1 MKVNA
6 TSFGCARSEKEP
18 SQDAFAVKSW
28 GETLIAVLADGAGG
42 AKAGREASARIV
54 ESLVNNYA
62 VRPKSW
68 APQKALAEFTRLVNH
83 RLYQDSLIRYGSPE
97 MISTV
102 SVAVIEGDKLYGL
115 NVGDSRVYLSRAGQL
130 RQLSHDH
137 VRKEPGMRH
146 VLDRAVG
153 AAPEIEPHFFEVDL
167 LDGDIA
173 LLCSDGISNV
183 LDDETLGSKLRA
195 RWAARAL
202 VSSARAKVTTESLD
216 DMSAVVLDIAETGK
230 LKTVSKL
237 PLEIPASLRKGEVV
251 DGFTLMKPFQ
261 HSDRAWLATRDGQRF
276 VLKFAPL
283 EALEN
288 EEVLNQF
295 VKETWNATRLP
306 ASEFFAKAF
315 LPDNATVRCYAMEF
329 VEAPSLRTLLR
340 SRPLAVDEAI
350 ALGKFLLNASQHL
363 LRFDLVHG
371 DVKPENVLVL
381 NSYAT
386 ITFKL
391 VDFGS
396 TSEVFSVTSRAGTA
410 SYLAPERF
418 REAPVSERTEIYAIG
433 VTLFEALTR
442 TLPFGEIERF
452 QTPHFHEVK
461 TVSRLNPNVPPWLE
475 SVLLRAIS
483 PDPERRY
490 QNHSEMLFEFEHPER
505 VQPFHRWNG
514 AFLERNPVAFYRAM
528 CLLLVATCLAL
539 LAKLLAA
546 GVKLP

>member
-1 MKVNA
+1 VKVNA
-6 TSFGCARSEKEP
+6 TSFGCARSEKAP
-18 SQDAFAVKSW
+18 SQDAFAVKAW

-42 AKAGREASARIV
+42 ARAGREASVRIV
-54 ESLVNNYA
+54 ESLVNNYTA
-62 VRPKSW
+62 RPKSW
-68 APQKALAEFTRLVNH
+68 GPQKALAEFTRLVNH
-83 RLYQDSLIRYGSPE
+83 RLYQDSLLRYGSPE

-115 NVGDSRVYLSRAGQL
+115 NVGDSRVYLSRAGNL
-130 RQLSHDH
+130 RQLSDDH

-153 AAPEIEPHFFEVDL
+153 IAPEIEPHFFETDL
-167 LDGDIA
+167 LDGDVA
-173 LLCSDGISNV
+173 LLCSDGVSNV
-183 LDDETLGSKLRA
+183 LDEETLAAKLRA

-202 VSSARAKVTTESLD
+202 VSSARAKATSESLD
-216 DMSAVVLDIAETGK
+216 DMSAVVLDIAQTGK
-230 LKTVSKL
+230 LKSVSRL

-251 DGFTLMKPFQ
+251 EGFTLMKPFQ
-261 HSDRAWLATRDGQRF
+261 HSDRAWLAARDGQRF

-283 EALEN
+283 EAREN

-295 VKETWNATRLP
+295 VKETWNATRLQ
-306 ASEFFAKAF
+306 ASEFFVKAF

-329 VEAPSLRTLLR
+329 IEAPSLRRLLR

-371 DVKPENVLVL
+371 DIKPENILVL
-381 NSYAT
+381 SSYDT

-391 VDFGS
+391 VDLGS
-396 TSEVFSVTSRAGTA
+396 ATELFSVTSRAGSP

-418 REAPVSERTEIYAIG
+418 REAPVSERTEIYAVG

-442 TLPFGEIERF
+442 SFPYGEIERF
-452 QTPHFHEVK
+452 QTPHFQEVK
-461 TVSRLNPNVPPWLE
+461 MLSRLNPNVPPWLE

-483 PDPERRY
+483 PDPERRH
-490 QNHSEMLFEFEHPER
+490 QNYSEMLFELEHPER
-505 VQPFHRWNG
+505 VQPFRRKNG
-514 AFLERNPVAFYRAM
+514 SFLERNPVAFYRAM
-528 CLLLVATCLAL
+528 CLLLLALCIGL

>member
-1 MKVNA
+1 MNA

-18 SQDAFAVKSW
+18 SQDAFAVKAW

-42 AKAGREASARIV
+42 ARAGREASVRIV

-68 APQKALAEFTRLVNH
+68 SPPKALVEFIRLVNQ

-115 NVGDSRVYLSRAGQL
+115 NVGDSRVYLSRAGNL
-130 RQLSHDH
+130 RQLSNDH
-137 VRKEPGMRH
+137 VRLEPGMRH

-153 AAPEIEPHFFEVDL
+153 IAPEIEPHLFEIDL
-167 LDGDIA
+167 LDGDVA
-173 LLCSDGISNV
+173 LLCSDGVSNV
-183 LDDETLGSKLRA
+183 LDEETLGAKLRA

-202 VSSARAKVTTESLD
+202 VSSARAKATPECLD
-216 DMSAVVLDIAETGK
+216 DMSAVVLDIAQTGK
-230 LKTVSKL
+230 LKSVSRL

-251 DGFTLMKPFQ
+251 DGFTLIKPFQ
-261 HSDRAWLATRDGQRF
+261 HSDRAWLTAHDGQRF

-283 EALEN
+283 EAREN
-288 EEVLNQF
+288 DEVLNQF
-295 VKETWNATRLP
+295 VKETWNATRLQ
-306 ASEFFAKAF
+306 ASEFFVKAF
-315 LPDNATVRCYAMEF
+315 LPDHATVRCYAMEF
-329 VEAPSLRTLLR
+329 LEAPSLRMLLR

-350 ALGKFLLNASQHL
+350 ALGIFLLNASQHL

-371 DVKPENVLVL
+371 DLKPENILVL

-391 VDFGS
+391 VDLGS
-396 TSEVFSVTSRAGTA
+396 TTELFSVTSRAGTA

-418 REAPVSERTEIYAIG
+418 REAPVSERTEVFAVG

-442 TLPFGEIERF
+442 SFPYGEIERF

-490 QNHSEMLFEFEHPER
+490 QNYSEMLFDLGHPER
-505 VQPFHRWNG
+505 VQPFRPKNG
-514 AFLERNPVAFYRAM
+514 SFLERNPVAFYRAM
-528 CLLLVATCLAL
+528 CLLLLLVCLSL

>member
-1 MKVNA
+1 MKINA
-6 TSFGCARSEKEP
+6 TSFGCARSDKQP

-42 AKAGREASARIV
+42 ARAGGEAAARVV

-68 APQKALAEFTRLVNH
+68 SPQKALAEFTRLVNQ

-97 MISTV
+97 MVSTV
-102 SVAVIEGDKLYGL
+102 SAAVIEGDKLYGL
-115 NVGDSRVYLSRAGQL
+115 NVGDSRVYLSRRGEL
-130 RQLSHDH
+130 RQLSEDH
-137 VRKEPGMRH
+137 VRKESGMRH

-153 AAPEIEPHFFEVDL
+153 IAPAVEPHFFEVDL
-167 LDGDIA
+167 VDGDIA
-173 LLCSDGISNV
+173 LLCSDGVSNV
-183 LDDETLGSKLRA
+183 LDEAMLGAKLRA

-202 VSSARAKVTTESLD
+202 VSNARAKATPESLD
-216 DMSAVVLDIAETGK
+216 DMSAVVLDITETGK
-230 LKTVSKL
+230 LRAVSKI
-237 PLEIPASLRKGEVV
+237 PLKIPASLRKGDVV
-251 DGFTLMKPFQ
+251 DGFTLLKPFQ
-261 HSDRAWLATRDGQRF
+261 HSDRAWLAAREGQRF

-283 EALEN
+283 EARDN

-306 ASEFFAKAF
+306 ASDFFVRAF
-315 LPDNATVRCYAMEF
+315 LPDQASVRCYAMEF
-329 VEAPSLRTLLR
+329 IEAPTLRTLLR

-371 DVKPENVLVL
+371 DIKPENILVL
-381 NSYAT
+381 SSYAT
-386 ITFKL
+386 VTFKL
-391 VDFGS
+391 VDLGS
-396 TSEVFSVTSRAGTA
+396 TSELFSVTSRAGTA

-418 REAPVSERTEIYAIG
+418 HEAPVSERTEVYAIG

-442 TLPFGEIERF
+442 SFPYGEIERF

-461 TVSRLNPNVPPWLE
+461 TLSGLNPNVPPWLE
-475 SVLLRAIS
+475 SVLFRAIS

-490 QNHSEMLFEFEHPER
+490 RNYSEMLFELGHPEQ
-505 VQPFHRWNG
+505 VQPFHRKNG

-528 CLLLVATCLAL
+528 CLLLLVLCLGL